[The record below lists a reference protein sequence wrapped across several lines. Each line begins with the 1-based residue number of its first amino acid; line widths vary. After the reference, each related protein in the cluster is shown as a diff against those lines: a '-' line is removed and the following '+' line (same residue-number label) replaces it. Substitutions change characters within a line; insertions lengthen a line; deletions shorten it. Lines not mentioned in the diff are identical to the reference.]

1 MKQMQKIHK
10 TFTQLKN
17 FCRKYKETKKHYSF
31 TPIYRLAAVTQDSD
45 GSYFATIQLINKN
58 ITFQT
63 KPEEILADNNLVN
76 QLSPTDVRALTYLGY
91 LGINS
96 PKYKI
101 LAKNL
106 STQDNSI
113 IFTVRKKGEKQPLL
127 KKASELAH
135 NQEFLG
141 SIDPKE
147 AHMVG
152 YTAGMEQTA
161 KEEQLK
167 QEAMTDLQNHH
178 KDD

>member
-1 MKQMQKIHK
+1 MNQTHK
-10 TFTQLKN
+10 ALTKLKN
-17 FCRKYKETKKHYSF
+17 FFRKYNEIKKHCSF
-31 TPIYRLAAVTQDSD
+31 TPIYRLAQVTQDND
-45 GSYFATIQLINKN
+45 GSYFVTIQLINKN

-63 KPEEILADNNLVN
+63 KPEAILADNDFVN
-76 QLSPTDVRALTYLGY
+76 QLSPTDVRTLTYLGY

-106 STQDNSI
+106 SSQDNSI

-135 NQEFLG
+135 NQELLE

-167 QEAMTDLQNHH
+167 QEAMTALKNHH